1 MDACGRSRWQDFRG
15 FTSEH
20 VQTAAQA
27 AQIRAEEDALL
38 NSGADVATSEIRVM
52 MPNGQP
58 RLLAFTRTV
67 MREADG
73 RLSGF
78 LTQARDITDRAAVA
92 EALNEAK
99 QVAEAASRSK
109 SDFLANMSH
118 EIRTPMNAIIGMS
131 HLALQTNLD
140 KKQRNYISKVS
151 RSAENLLG
159 IINDILDFSKIEAG
173 KMAMESIDFRLE
185 DVMEHLANLASLK
198 TEEKELELLFNIAPD
213 VPTALVGDPLRLG
226 QVLINLGNNAAKF
239 TERGEIVIGVDKVAE
254 HGGHLELHFWVKDT
268 GIGISPEQC
277 NKLFQSFSQADAS
290 TTRRYGGTGLGLA
303 ISKTLV
309 ELMQGHIW
317 VESEPGKGSV
327 FHFHAHFGLQHD
339 AMPRRMFRADELQG
353 LRVLVVDDNASAR
366 DILSA
371 MTRSFGLAVDV
382 ASDGPQAMQMVA
394 DSVQKQQP
402 YSLLLV
408 DWKMPGMDGVQTVR
422 RLQDEPQRP
431 IPAVI
436 MVTAYGR
443 EEALSSA
450 QQEGITIQ
458 TVLTK
463 PASPSTLLEAIGD
476 ALNKGVVTETR
487 AAQKA
492 EDYDEAMAQLQGARV
507 LLVEDNDMNQELALE
522 LLSQAGI
529 TVVLANHGQEALDIL
544 ANDAHFDGVLMDC
557 QMPVMDGYTATRE
570 IRKNPAFKELP
581 IVAMTANAMAGDRE
595 KVIEVGM
602 WDHIA
607 KPINVGEMFVTLAK
621 WIKPTAAQPVSSAG
635 RQTASGRA
643 TRSDWLQ
650 NLPGIDAQVGMA
662 TTMNN
667 EKLYMRMLLKFRDG
681 QGQFADL
688 FDLACTDTDQAA
700 PERCAHTLRGTAG
713 NIGARRVQEAA
724 GQLEQA
730 CKVNAPRPQIDALR
744 QLVLKELAAVIDGLH
759 MLDATT
765 RPATAPT
772 TTVDAAQLQTLSLR
786 LQALLQ
792 EDDAEAGDVW
802 DEHEDLFMQAYPD
815 QGQQI
820 ASSLQNFDFE
830 TALEAL
836 QQAMTRSLV

>member
-1 MDACGRSRWQDFRG
+1 MRS
-15 FTSEH
+15 
-20 VQTAAQA
+20 
-27 AQIRAEEDALL
+27 
-38 NSGADVATSEIRVM
+38 
-52 MPNGQP
+52 
-58 RLLAFTRTV
+58 
-67 MREADG
+67 
-73 RLSGF
+73 
-78 LTQARDITDRAAVA
+78 DRHY
-92 EALNEAK
+92 
-99 QVAEAASRSK
+99 
-109 SDFLANMSH
+109 D
-118 EIRTPMNAIIGMS
+118 
-131 HLALQTNLD
+131 
-140 KKQRNYISKVS
+140 
-151 RSAENLLG
+151 
-159 IINDILDFSKIEAG
+159 
-173 KMAMESIDFRLE
+173 
-185 DVMEHLANLASLK
+185 
-198 TEEKELELLFNIAPD
+198 
-213 VPTALVGDPLRLG
+213 LV
-226 QVLINLGNNAAKF
+226 
-239 TERGEIVIGVDKVAE
+239 
-254 HGGHLELHFWVKDT
+254 
-268 GIGISPEQC
+268 
-277 NKLFQSFSQADAS
+277 
-290 TTRRYGGTGLGLA
+290 
-303 ISKTLV
+303 
-309 ELMQGHIW
+309 LM
-317 VESEPGKGSV
+317 
-327 FHFHAHFGLQHD
+327 
-339 AMPRRMFRADELQG
+339 
-353 LRVLVVDDNASAR
+353 
-366 DILSA
+366 
-371 MTRSFGLAVDV
+371 
-382 ASDGPQAMQMVA
+382 
-394 DSVQKQQP
+394 
-402 YSLLLV
+402 
-408 DWKMPGMDGVQTVR
+408 DWKMPVIDGIETVR
-422 RLQDEPQRP
+422 RLQQSEPER